1 MPYSYFQPWTPPEP
15 SPLLTTLPLLA
26 LGCALAVL
34 GGLIWL
40 RRNSLMSDFRDYVTT
55 RYGEPRAT
63 RELTPEDVF
72 LPSPRAMRLWEDAGL
87 VVDGELPTIR
97 RSSRFKILAFQVTQP
112 RLSQKKLEKAVV
124 RLASFVTDPRF
135 RTSPGLMDFEGT
147 SVHVAFAPAL

>member
-1 MPYSYFQPWTPPEP
+1 MPYPTYQLWH
-15 SPLLTTLPLLA
+15 SPAPTSWAVVPVVLLLA
-26 LGCALAVL
+26 LVALIALVA
-34 GGLIWL
+34 WT
-40 RRNSLMSDFRDYVTT
+40 RRHALMADLRDYVTT

-97 RSSRFKILAFQVTQP
+97 RSERFKILAFQVTQP

-147 SVHVAFAPAL
+147 SVHVAFAPDL